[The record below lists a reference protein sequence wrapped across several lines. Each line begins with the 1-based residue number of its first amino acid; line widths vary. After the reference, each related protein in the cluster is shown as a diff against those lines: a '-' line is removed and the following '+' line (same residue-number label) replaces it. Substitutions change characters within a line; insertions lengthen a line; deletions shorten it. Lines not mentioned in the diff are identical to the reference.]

1 MKFCD
6 KVIQDQ
12 LLNGGKIIHSDLHY
26 PIYLGNNCKD
36 DISLIYTNEYNGV
49 FDFVV
54 SQSDLERDDWQIVDS
69 YYDDIIANKIL
80 CFFWNDGDEGY
91 DVGYLKS
98 VNKKFSDYRFVGEIL
113 TNMGTTFDYYLHCKA
128 IEGKKFNIMP

>member
-1 MKFCD
+1 MSY
-6 KVIQDQ
+6 VEVS
-12 LLNGGKIIHSDLHY
+12 NGISIINAMPMSDEEGKKLV
-26 PIYLGNNCKD
+26 GND
-36 DISLIYTNEYNGV
+36 YV

-80 CFFWNDGDEGY
+80 CFFWNGEDEVY

-98 VNKKFSDYRFVGEIL
+98 VNKKFSDYCFVGEIL
-113 TNMGTTFDYYLHCKA
+113 TNMGTTFDYYLHCEA
-128 IEGKKFNIMP
+128 VEGKKFNIMP

>member
-6 KVIQDQ
+6 KAIQDH
-12 LLNGGKIIHSDLHY
+12 LLRGGRIRRKSDKFPMFFNEEGKVCYSCSSYIH
-26 PIYLGNNCKD
+26 
-36 DISLIYTNEYNGV
+36 EYNINKK
-49 FDFVV
+49 
-54 SQSDLERDDWQIVDS
+54 DLAADDWEIVDS

-80 CFFWNDGDEGY
+80 CFFWNEEVEGY

-128 IEGKKFNIMP
+128 VEGKKFNIMP

>member
-6 KVIQDQ
+6 KAIQDH

-26 PIYLGNNCKD
+26 PIYLGDNCKD
-36 DISLIYTNEYNGV
+36 DISLIYTNGYNGV
-49 FDFVV
+49 FDFIV

-80 CFFWNDGDEGY
+80 CFFWNGEDEVY

-98 VNKKFSDYRFVGEIL
+98 VNKKFSDYCFVGEIL
-113 TNMGTTFDYYLHCKA
+113 TNMGTTFDYYLHCKVV
-128 IEGKKFNIMP
+128 EGKKFNIMP

>member
-6 KVIQDQ
+6 RVIQDH
-12 LLNGGKIIHSDLHY
+12 LMHGGKIKRPYFGS
-26 PIYLGNNCKD
+26 PIYYND
-36 DISLIYTNEYNGV
+36 SDIVFKYNDIEKV
-49 FDFVV
+49 YCLDKE
-54 SQSDLERDDWQIVDS
+54 DLTSDDWEIVDS

-80 CFFWNDGDEGY
+80 CFFWNGEDEGY

-128 IEGKKFNIMP
+128 VEGKKFNIMP

>member
-6 KVIQDQ
+6 KEIQNH
-12 LLNGGKIIHSDLHY
+12 LLNGGKIKRPSFAS
-26 PIYLGNNCKD
+26 PIYYNDFAMVFKYKD
-36 DISLIYTNEYNGV
+36 KERGYCLDKE
-49 FDFVV
+49 
-54 SQSDLERDDWQIVDS
+54 DLTADDWQIVDS

-80 CFFWNDGDEGY
+80 CFFWNEEVEGY

-98 VNKKFSDYRFVGEIL
+98 VNKKFSDYCFTGEIL

-128 IEGKKFNIMP
+128 VEGKKFNIMP

>member
-6 KVIQDQ
+6 KEIQDQ
-12 LLNGGKIIHSDLHY
+12 LLRGGRIRRKSDKFPLFFNEEGKVCYSCSSYIH
-26 PIYLGNNCKD
+26 
-36 DISLIYTNEYNGV
+36 EYNINKK
-49 FDFVV
+49 
-54 SQSDLERDDWQIVDS
+54 DLAADDWEIVDS

-80 CFFWNDGDEGY
+80 CFFWNGEDEGY
-91 DVGYLKS
+91 DIGYLKS

-128 IEGKKFNIMP
+128 VEGKKFNIMP